1 MPVQPSPKTG
11 DILLGCKH
19 KPNPYASHIFQVP
32 SGLPFT
38 RPDGS
43 KSVAT
48 WIVICDA
55 CFAKY
60 GAKPSHAPLAC
71 DFTWKESDRP
81 LVYRKPS

>member
-1 MPVQPSPKTG
+1 MTQPTPKPG
-11 DILLGCKH
+11 DVLLGCKH

-32 SGLPFT
+32 DGLSFT

-43 KSVAT
+43 KGVAA

-55 CFAKY
+55 CFTIY
-60 GAKPSHAPLAC
+60 GTNAMDAPLSC
-71 DFTWKESDRP
+71 DLTWREGRKP